1 MKKII
6 FIILSIFISGCAI
19 NTYTTNELDN
29 RLTLTIDDL
38 DISPQF
44 SAEAEV
50 LNILGI
56 DFARLFNKKTDTYGA
71 TTSSYGA
78 TTSSYSN
85 KSIEYSIDA
94 VGTTTSSSSNKSIE
108 SGFKYISFYEDIISR
123 VLGPLGGS
131 EASTY
136 AFHNLLEAFPDYDF
150 ILYPKIEENTM
161 GIPFLITKTKV
172 KVTARLGKIK
182 TSSNQQD

>member
-29 RLTLTIDDL
+29 RLSLTIDNL

-50 LNILGI
+50 INILGI
-56 DFARLFNKKTDTYGA
+56 DFERLFNKKTGTYGA
-71 TTSSYGA
+71 
-78 TTSSYSN
+78 
-85 KSIEYSIDA
+85 I
-94 VGTTTSSSSNKSIE
+94 TTTSSNKTTYERTFNQNQFSSG
-108 SGFKYISFYEDIISR
+108 SGLRIITSAENIISR
-123 VLGPLGGS
+123 ILGPLSGS

-136 AFHNLLEAFPDYDF
+136 ALYNLLEAFPDYDF
-150 ILYPKIEENTM
+150 ILYPRIEENTT
-161 GIPFLITKTKV
+161 GIPFFITKTKV

-182 TSSNQQD
+182 TIKNKQD

>member
-29 RLTLTIDDL
+29 RLSLTIDNL

-56 DFARLFNKKTDTYGA
+56 DFARLFNKKTDIPGVYSGYHTATYGA
-71 TTSSYGA
+71 SAIISSY
-78 TTSSYSN
+78 
-85 KSIEYSIDA
+85 
-94 VGTTTSSSSNKSIE
+94 SNKSIE
-108 SGFKYISFYEDIISR
+108 SGFKFISSAEDIISR
-123 VLGPLGGS
+123 VIGPLGGS

-136 AFHNLLEAFPDYDF
+136 AFNNLLEAFPDYDF
-150 ILYPKIEENTM
+150 ILYPKIEENTI

-182 TSSNQQD
+182 TSNNQQD